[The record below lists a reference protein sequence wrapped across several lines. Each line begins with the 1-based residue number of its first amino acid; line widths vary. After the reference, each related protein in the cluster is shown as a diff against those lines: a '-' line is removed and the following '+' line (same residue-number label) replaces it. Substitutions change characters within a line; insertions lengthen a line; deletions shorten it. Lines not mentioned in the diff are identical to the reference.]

1 MWLEELSIGDEVFI
15 DANIF
20 LYDIL
25 GLEKWVD
32 SCKDFLKRIENCE
45 LQGYTSPVVLGEV
58 LHKLIISEAIEKFG
72 IDPKSVIIYLKNNP
86 DQVKKLKK
94 YKKIIK
100 KVNALPLEILYL
112 SKSTFIKSSEFIATA
127 TAQTP
132 NTYIMPMKNKLLN
145 YALFVTE
152 NIEKEISR
160 TGYIYTATKRVIK
173 ELRKGRL
180 KRIKLSYMEKA
191 EKSLSSS
198 TIQEGQTATVTL
210 TIKNNGVAEAKDLKI
225 TDSIPSD
232 FKLISGAN
240 SKTYASLKPRE
251 YRFRISDFG
260 FRISDL

>member
-32 SCKDFLKRIENCE
+32 SCKDFLKRIEYCE

-100 KVNALPLEILYL
+100 KVNDLPLEILSL
-112 SKSTFIKSSEFIATA
+112 SKSTFIKSSEFIAEFGLLTNDTLHLA
-127 TAQTP
+127 V
-132 NTYIMPMKNKLLN
+132 MK
-145 YALFVTE
+145 E
-152 NIEKEISR
+152 NNLVRIASNDLDFER
-160 TGYIYTATKRVIK
+160 VDWIYLYKPK
-173 ELRKGRL
+173 D
-180 KRIKLSYMEKA
+180 
-191 EKSLSSS
+191 KSH
-198 TIQEGQTATVTL
+198 T
-210 TIKNNGVAEAKDLKI
+210 
-225 TDSIPSD
+225 
-232 FKLISGAN
+232 
-240 SKTYASLKPRE
+240 
-251 YRFRISDFG
+251 
-260 FRISDL
+260 